1 MTHATIPQSNREL
14 NVLINFSQKIIR
26 TLDLQQVL
34 QVISDGMSELLEIE
48 TAAIYLLEN
57 DKELLLGA
65 TTPPL
70 PPGMPNELLR
80 ASLEDHPNIKTVIKG
95 RKSKVIAD
103 TSNAKLTKAEK
114 NIVEIR
120 RLRSLLFLP
129 FVQEEDV
136 LGVLILGTCNKSRKY
151 TKHEVSLGQ
160 TIANQFSVAILNSKL
175 HDDLKKHKEN
185 LEMLVQEK
193 TNDLNAAIEE
203 LKATNDELFYKNE
216 IINNQNIELKATLQH
231 LKETQSHLLQSE
243 KMASLGI
250 LTAGVAHEINN
261 PLNFIMGAYIGLEKQ
276 FSNYNIDDQNVFV
289 LLNSIKTGVER
300 ISTIVSSLNHFS
312 QSNTCNNEQCHINSI
327 LDNCLIIL
335 SNQISEG
342 VIIHREYA
350 ENPIPIKGNMANL
363 HHAFLNILSNSLQAI
378 EQKGIITIKTLIN
391 STKNRLIIEISD
403 TGKGIS
409 KENIG
414 KVTEPFFTT
423 KDPGK
428 GIGLGLS
435 ITYKI
440 IKDHQGILE
449 FDSVIDK
456 GTSVRV
462 ELPAN

>member
-216 IINNQNIELKATLQH
+216 IINNQNIELKATL
-231 LKETQSHLLQSE
+231 
-243 KMASLGI
+243 
-250 LTAGVAHEINN
+250 
-261 PLNFIMGAYIGLEKQ
+261 
-276 FSNYNIDDQNVFV
+276 
-289 LLNSIKTGVER
+289 
-300 ISTIVSSLNHFS
+300 
-312 QSNTCNNEQCHINSI
+312 NT
-327 LDNCLIIL
+327 
-335 SNQISEG
+335 
-342 VIIHREYA
+342 
-350 ENPIPIKGNMANL
+350 
-363 HHAFLNILSNSLQAI
+363 
-378 EQKGIITIKTLIN
+378 
-391 STKNRLIIEISD
+391 
-403 TGKGIS
+403 
-409 KENIG
+409 
-414 KVTEPFFTT
+414 
-423 KDPGK
+423 
-428 GIGLGLS
+428 
-435 ITYKI
+435 
-440 IKDHQGILE
+440 
-449 FDSVIDK
+449 
-456 GTSVRV
+456 
-462 ELPAN
+462 